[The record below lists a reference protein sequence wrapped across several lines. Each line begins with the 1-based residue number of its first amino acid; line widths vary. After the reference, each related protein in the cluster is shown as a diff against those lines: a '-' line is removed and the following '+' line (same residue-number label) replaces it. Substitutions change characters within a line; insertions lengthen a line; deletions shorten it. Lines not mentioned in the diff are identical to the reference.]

1 MSETGLSNNSIERLA
16 WQILGSLL
24 ARIDGDL
31 FVGDLHPGGGQYD
44 CLSLITS
51 TPNPLVMLNRAGDS
65 ALIGDA
71 VVEDIWL
78 KGVREKADKTAL
90 YILEKSNLTIND
102 ANAERNKDLI
112 LTCKR
117 MARWVQSQR
126 KLEAKPICCWIDD
139 TYFVGPATSLLE
151 QVRIPDEW
159 KTQAPPYESSDWSA
173 WLYALTVEGKVT
185 GLVNMKS
192 GDAIN
197 SDGSKLDAWY
207 EKFVPPPIK
216 KSFEKPAYITFPL
229 EIPTDEILAIFRKVA
244 NFNGYKVFG
253 DELATIATSTFE
265 NWDKTNELPRDIN
278 LIKGALFFEFRRS
291 HHTDQYPEG
300 RELLYVK
307 ALAEAIDKYSE

>member
-1 MSETGLSNNSIERLA
+1 MSETGLSKNAIERLA
-16 WQILGSLL
+16 WQILGSIL

-31 FVGDLHPGGGQYD
+31 YVGDLHPGGGQYD

-65 ALIGDA
+65 ALIGDT

-117 MARWVQSQR
+117 MSRWVQSQR

-139 TYFVGPATSLLE
+139 TYFVGPATTLLE
-151 QVRIPDEW
+151 QVEIPAAW
-159 KTQAPPYESSDWSA
+159 KAQEPPYESSDWSA
-173 WLYALTVEGKVT
+173 WLYALTVEGKVN
-185 GLVNMKS
+185 GLVNMKT

-197 SDGSKLDAWY
+197 SDGSKLDTWY
-207 EKFVPPPIK
+207 EKFVPPPVK
-216 KSFEKPAYITFPL
+216 KSVEKPAYITFPL
-229 EIPTDEILAIFRKVA
+229 EIPTDEILAIFRKVST
-244 NFNGYKVFG
+244 FNGYKVFG
-253 DELATIATSTFE
+253 DGLAEMAQSVFE
-265 NWDKTNELPRDIN
+265 NWDKNQDLPRD
-278 LIKGALFFEFRRS
+278 LDQIKGALFFEFRKS
-291 HHTDQYPEG
+291 HHTDQYPKG

-307 ALAEAIDKYSE
+307 ALAEAIDNLSN